1 MKHYK
6 TVLFDLDG
14 TLLDTSKGILG
25 AVKYAQQQMNLPSLP
40 DSRLREFIGPPPV
53 ESYKRIFG
61 VDEAIA
67 QQAAFFHRKYGSER
81 GLFEAQHYPGI
92 SELLQNLKNSGRFL
106 GVATLKREDTAQKI
120 LAHFNLKQ
128 YFDVIAGIDTKEQLS
143 KSDIIQ
149 AALKEMGQTNASAV
163 LIGDSQYDAEGAEKA
178 GVSFIG
184 VTYGFGFSDA
194 KDISPYASADSPS
207 QLLALL

>member
-14 TLLDTSKGILG
+14 TLLDTSEGILG

-67 QQAAFFHRKYGSER
+67 QQAAFFHRKYGSEH

-143 KSDIIQ
+143 NC
-149 AALKEMGQTNASAV
+149 LLYT
-163 LIGDSQYDAEGAEKA
+163 
-178 GVSFIG
+178 
-184 VTYGFGFSDA
+184 
-194 KDISPYASADSPS
+194 SPS
-207 QLLALL
+207 PRDS

>member
-25 AVKYAQQQMNLPSLP
+25 AVKYAQQQMNLPSLT

-67 QQAAFFHRKYGSER
+67 QQAAFFHRKYGSEH

>member
-61 VDEAIA
+61 VC
-67 QQAAFFHRKYGSER
+67 
-81 GLFEAQHYPGI
+81 
-92 SELLQNLKNSGRFL
+92 LLYTSYYENVSYRAKIRRHGR
-106 GVATLKREDTAQKI
+106 
-120 LAHFNLKQ
+120 
-128 YFDVIAGIDTKEQLS
+128 
-143 KSDIIQ
+143 
-149 AALKEMGQTNASAV
+149 
-163 LIGDSQYDAEGAEKA
+163 
-178 GVSFIG
+178 
-184 VTYGFGFSDA
+184 
-194 KDISPYASADSPS
+194 
-207 QLLALL
+207 